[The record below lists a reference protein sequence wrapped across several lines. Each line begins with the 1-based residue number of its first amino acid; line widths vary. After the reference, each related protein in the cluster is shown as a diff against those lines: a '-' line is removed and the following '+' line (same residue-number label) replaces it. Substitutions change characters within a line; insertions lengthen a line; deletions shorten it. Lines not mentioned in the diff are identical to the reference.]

1 MKILSED
8 NRYMTT
14 SILMAKYFNIEY
26 MGGNSGLRKYT
37 KNKDSKNLVILV
49 DVVPDNP
56 FTIGLYRA
64 MVSDIDRNKLKE
76 SVYLY
81 PIVCTEYFVLQSL
94 WELGMELD
102 YKFPWMIEVEK
113 AVKQKKTILEYVPR
127 GQYDYSESFASFE
140 KQCKLLLNNS
150 ALKFHNVNM
159 SNDRLSDSL
168 VCVKNLADVCKKY
181 QNEFCRWIESDI
193 SLSLGSQWW
202 EKYEGL

>member
-76 SVYLY
+76 SV
-81 PIVCTEYFVLQSL
+81 QS
-94 WELGMELD
+94 
-102 YKFPWMIEVEK
+102 
-113 AVKQKKTILEYVPR
+113 ILC
-127 GQYDYSESFASFE
+127 YSHYG
-140 KQCKLLLNNS
+140 NWGWNWIIN
-150 ALKFHNVNM
+150 FH
-159 SNDRLSDSL
+159 
-168 VCVKNLADVCKKY
+168 
-181 QNEFCRWIESDI
+181 
-193 SLSLGSQWW
+193 G
-202 EKYEGL
+202 